1 MKFVLISLA
10 FLLSIGSTEENKTL
24 IQKLKLSVENY
35 DSILLRDEFQMEHDF
50 NIKNE
55 VAETEKSLQDSEVNP
70 TSEGNSLGEADS
82 AASNSPRDLNG
93 KNAKKGTRTEKT
105 GVPVGSVSHAVK
117 DSGAEG
123 NLLPETGQPT
133 KRTQAKVT
141 VPSSVSQTDPLVKTS
156 KIDFGYDGD
165 SRNYSSHKRLQMEK
179 NQEID
184 SFRCNRDFLESF
196 GLDGV
201 ERPLNKRNM
210 FCPSLHRS
218 CCSPEDITKS
228 MDMWVNK
235 DKYFVEK
242 YYETYLLTIRYLLGW
257 EGEVRKLATAFK
269 PTGNHNNNDVVK
281 RNLKLA
287 EGLKQSKSI
296 Q

>member
-1 MKFVLISLA
+1 M
-10 FLLSIGSTEENKTL
+10 GSTEENKTL

-50 NIKNE
+50 NIQNE
-55 VAETEKSLQDSEVNP
+55 VVETDKSLQDSEVNP
-70 TSEGNSLGEADS
+70 TSERNSLIQADS
-82 AASNSPRDLNG
+82 AANDLPRDLKG
-93 KNAKKGTRTEKT
+93 KNTENGTRTEKT
-105 GVPVGSVSHAVK
+105 GVAVESVSHAVK
-117 DSGAEG
+117 DTGAKD
-123 NLLPETGQPT
+123 NLLTETGQTT
-133 KRTQAKVT
+133 KSTQVKVT
-141 VPSSVSQTDPLVKTS
+141 VPSSVSQIDPLVKTS

-201 ERPLNKRNM
+201 ERPLNKRNI

-218 CCSPEDITKS
+218 CCSPEDINKS

-269 PTGNHNNNDVVK
+269 PTGNNNNNDAVK

-287 EGLKQSKSI
+287 DGPKQSK
-296 Q
+296 